1 MLYSRSLH
9 NIHRCI
15 ARNDTHIHR
24 AVFANGLR
32 FLYRTPSFAILIED
46 EGTSLGGLARDPWA
60 KERHKPGPPAEA
72 GKGGF
77 DDEFSER
84 PGPGLLWVPG
94 EAADN
99 APDLD
104 PGAFSR
110 LRLHVRWCP
119 RRVRVCAALTAALS
133 AAVPLRTVSTCA
145 HFLFGRWPF
154 KLLLT
159 RAGADHGSSGS
170 SELGADAPVTKV
182 LRR

>member
-1 MLYSRSLH
+1 M
-9 NIHRCI
+9 
-15 ARNDTHIHR
+15 
-24 AVFANGLR
+24 
-32 FLYRTPSFAILIED
+32 
-46 EGTSLGGLARDPWA
+46 
-60 KERHKPGPPAEA
+60 
-72 GKGGF
+72 
-77 DDEFSER
+77 
-84 PGPGLLWVPG
+84 PG

-145 HFLFGRWPF
+145 HFLFGRRPF
-154 KLLLT
+154 KLLVT
-159 RAGADHGSSGS
+159 SS

-182 LRR
+182 LVRRFSACLATWRLTVLLLTRSVRLQITQSGQDGSQCGIGVVFRMDNHGALVVDSLVPGGPAWESSTQGGLQVSDVLQTVDGKNVYRYVPDCLAHTL

>member
-110 LRLHVRWCP
+110 LRLHVPCACMRRPDCRPVCGRASAHSVHLCP
-119 RRVRVCAALTAALS
+119 LSVRTL
-133 AAVPLRTVSTCA
+133 AVQTPLDQGW
-145 HFLFGRWPF
+145 GRSWF
-154 KLLLT
+154 Q
-159 RAGADHGSSGS
+159 R
-170 SELGADAPVTKV
+170 
-182 LRR
+182 